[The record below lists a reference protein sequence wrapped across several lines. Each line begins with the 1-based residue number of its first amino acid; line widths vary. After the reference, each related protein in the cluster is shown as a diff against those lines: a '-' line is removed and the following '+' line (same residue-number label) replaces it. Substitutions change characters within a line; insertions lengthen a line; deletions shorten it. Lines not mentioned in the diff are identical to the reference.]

1 MLLDPVNHERSPV
14 CTVVSTTV
22 CVSKPCFCARG
33 SEVTPVRRG
42 VQKQEAAAA
51 KKAKEEEGEGEMN
64 GNGGGSVTA
73 TDEE

>member
-1 MLLDPVNHERSPV
+1 MYRSVNNGR
-14 CTVVSTTV
+14 
-22 CVSKPCFCARG
+22 VSKPRFCARG

-42 VQKQEAAAA
+42 MQKQEAAAA